1 MDQLLDLLRTIES
14 LPDIKLCEDEY
25 LSRETLHVLEAA
37 SLAETVLITP
47 NGHCDWYAM
56 DTLRRE
62 GYDVYCIERDSF
74 GWLIGGIVTR
84 VGVLV
89 YG

>member
-1 MDQLLDLLRTIES
+1 MEQLLDILRTIES
-14 LPDIKLCEDEY
+14 LPDVKLFEDEY
-25 LSRETLHVLEAA
+25 ISRENLHVLEAA

-47 NGHCDWYAM
+47 TGHCNWDAM

-62 GYDVYCIERDSF
+62 GYDVFPIERDSF
-74 GWLIGGIVTR
+74 GWLIGGIQTK